1 MLAPRILV
9 VEDDSAVR
17 QMLRFVLQQNRFN
30 IVEAIDAEAAQELLK
45 ESRPNLIL
53 LDWMLPGLSGID
65 FAKKLKRDR
74 LTKDI
79 PIIII
84 TAKGA
89 EEDKVRGLE
98 SGADDYVTK
107 PFSTREL
114 IARIRAVIRRA
125 SPHAAQ
131 DLVELHDLSI
141 DPMRH
146 RVSANKISLEVGPTE
161 FRLLHFFM
169 THQNKVYSRSQL
181 LDSVWGVNSILEER
195 TVDVSVGRLRGV
207 LAETGHDVWLQTIR
221 GVGYRFSDAELGIIC

>member
-30 IVEAIDAEAAQELLK
+30 IVEAIDAEVAQELLK

-141 DPMRH
+141 DPMR
-146 RVSANKISLEVGPTE
+146 RRISANKISLELGPTE

-221 GVGYRFSDAELGIIC
+221 GVGYRFSDSEL